1 MNLPSVNDR
10 VSGVHILGAP
20 YKGTITNVRQH
31 SINAD
36 LFECMIVLDE
46 QTQFGDRV
54 GNRGND
60 FRTEL
65 IATLDMRICQFG
77 IKYKHN
83 PIDWTDGNGGY
94 FNTL

>member
-1 MNLPSVNDR
+1 MNLPQVNDK

-31 SINAD
+31 SINPD

-46 QTQFGDRV
+46 RTQFGDRI
-54 GNRGND
+54 GNRGMD

-65 IATLDMRICQFG
+65 IASFDLRRINL
-77 IKYKHN
+77 KAKT
-83 PIDWTDGNGGY
+83 IDWTDGNGGY
-94 FNTL
+94 FNVL